1 MSSRSDIWM
10 PIYIGDLLGDTQH
23 LTNEQFGIYH
33 RVFYHQ
39 WRHGHFS
46 EDDLFVIARVSSPS
60 FESASSTFQAEFKQA
75 LSKVLAPIKKLLS
88 EDGAGL
94 LFSARCD
101 REKEKWTH
109 KKRVFIE
116 RARKGGLEKARRI
129 RDAKAASSS
138 SSSVLETVLESCTSP
153 SPIEEQKTSLTPTP
167 SRDGM
172 GRNAPST
179 PTRQKGTRKK
189 PRKLGT
195 SPRQLGISP
204 KQLGTS
210 PRQRGTNP
218 RELGA
223 SPRQQGTSP
232 RQVGSA
238 DKAKPTILPITD
250 ARKGT
255 NGAHS
260 HLTAKNGVAP
270 GASAGNGHTKS
281 SLHPVNGD
289 LRLDEFEREILSFWK
304 HQNPEHPDYAFSA
317 PDRRALED
325 LLAREPGLVL
335 PELRRRLRNRAHS
348 EINPA
353 AHPAKWLRNIIEYS
367 AGPLGK
373 YGKPRHTARA
383 L

>member
-153 SPIEEQKTSLTPTP
+153 SPKEQEQKHPPPTP
-167 SRDGM
+167 SAARRGI
-172 GRNAPST
+172 GPQPVSASSIPKAR
-179 PTRQKGTRKK
+179 RQGPKSKG
-189 PRKLGT
+189 
-195 SPRQLGISP
+195 
-204 KQLGTS
+204 
-210 PRQRGTNP
+210 
-218 RELGA
+218 
-223 SPRQQGTSP
+223 
-232 RQVGSA
+232 
-238 DKAKPTILPITD
+238 KAKPPILPITG
-250 ARKGT
+250 AHKGT
-255 NGAHS
+255 NGTHS
-260 HLTAKNGVAP
+260 HPAAKNGVAP
-270 GASAGNGHTKS
+270 GATAGNGHAKS
-281 SLHPVNGD
+281 GLHPANGD
-289 LRLDEFEREILSFWK
+289 LRRHEFEKEILSFWK
-304 HQNPEHPDYAFSA
+304 HQNPEHPEYAFTA